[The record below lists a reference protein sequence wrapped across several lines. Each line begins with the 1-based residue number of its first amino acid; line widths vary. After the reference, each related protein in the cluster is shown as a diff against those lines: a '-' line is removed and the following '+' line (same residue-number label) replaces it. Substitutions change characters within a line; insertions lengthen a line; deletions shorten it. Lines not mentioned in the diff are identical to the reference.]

1 MIENQDVEQNAFYPM
16 ENITSMD
23 SITVENGILVY
34 ATQNYGNSSH
44 PLINLALVFLHH
56 DVAVTSVT
64 SDSSWVHQGCNANV
78 DVEVMNYGEYDE
90 NVTICLYYDIEAS
103 KMVGTQTAVVPSGE
117 NSTLVFTWNTTGI
130 PCNQNYT
137 MTATA
142 NINADNN
149 LTDNTC
155 AGGVIVIR
163 ISGDMNRD
171 GAVDVLDM
179 AALGISFGSKPE
191 DVRWNIAAD
200 MNRDGIIDIFDIVI
214 VAIHFGETG

>member
-1 MIENQDVEQNAFYPM
+1 
-16 ENITSMD
+16 
-23 SITVENGILVY
+23 
-34 ATQNYGNSSH
+34 
-44 PLINLALVFLHH
+44 
-56 DVAVTSVT
+56 
-64 SDSSWVHQGCNANV
+64 
-78 DVEVMNYGEYDE
+78 
-90 NVTICLYYDIEAS
+90 
-103 KMVGTQTAVVPSGE
+103 
-117 NSTLVFTWNTTGI
+117 
-130 PCNQNYT
+130 